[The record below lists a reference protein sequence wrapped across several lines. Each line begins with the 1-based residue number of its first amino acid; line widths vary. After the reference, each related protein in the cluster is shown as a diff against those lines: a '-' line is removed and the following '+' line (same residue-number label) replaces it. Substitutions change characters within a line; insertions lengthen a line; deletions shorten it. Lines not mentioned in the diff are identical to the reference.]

1 MDPPFVRGGE
11 LPDEVVL
18 NEELDDLF
26 AQVTGGEGPD
36 GRSFFLDLDGGIVN
50 RQLGH
55 PEVASLVRLVATSYG
70 RLLSDRL
77 PEKTLRC
84 VAVKTSLPAVD
95 LEVIPVAC

>member
-26 AQVTGGEGPD
+26 TQVTGGEGPG
-36 GRSFFLDLDGGIVN
+36 GRSVPFDLDGGIVDG
-50 RQLGH
+50 QLGH
-55 PEVASLVRLVATSYG
+55 PEVAGLVRLVAASYG

-84 VAVKTSLPAVD
+84 VAV
-95 LEVIPVAC
+95 